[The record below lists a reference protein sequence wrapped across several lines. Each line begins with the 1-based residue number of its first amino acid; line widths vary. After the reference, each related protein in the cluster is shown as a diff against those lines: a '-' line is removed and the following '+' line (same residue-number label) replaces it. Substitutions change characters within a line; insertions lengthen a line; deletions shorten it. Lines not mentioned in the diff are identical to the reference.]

1 MVKHAKKIKKSL
13 TFRPKNVDLALILST
28 LEIIGN
34 LKAVASESTP
44 VKKGIVTFPEGD
56 FEDFLQSESTPVK
69 KGIVTFTAHVGSSA
83 PSRKAPRLR
92 RGL

>member
-34 LKAVASESTP
+34 LKAVAVGKHLIMSESTP
-44 VKKGIVTFPEGD
+44 VKKGIVTAP
-56 FEDFLQSESTPVK
+56 TPALTLR
-69 KGIVTFTAHVGSSA
+69 GYVGKH
-83 PSRKAPRLR
+83 P
-92 RGL
+92 G